1 MSHLDS
7 ELIMLRR
14 RLVALE
20 EQKRIEEE
28 TATEKKKFP
37 LKTLEGIIDN
47 YECLVPGKDPHQAE
61 KWRKSREKLRFLKPI
76 LDALKDIQERLEI
89 LEKK

>member
-7 ELIMLRR
+7 ELITLRR
-14 RLVALE
+14 RLAALE

-28 TATEKKKFP
+28 TASEKKKFP
-37 LKTLEGIIDN
+37 LKTLEVLIDN
-47 YECLVPGKDPHQAE
+47 YESLVPGKDQHQAE

-89 LEKK
+89 LEKR